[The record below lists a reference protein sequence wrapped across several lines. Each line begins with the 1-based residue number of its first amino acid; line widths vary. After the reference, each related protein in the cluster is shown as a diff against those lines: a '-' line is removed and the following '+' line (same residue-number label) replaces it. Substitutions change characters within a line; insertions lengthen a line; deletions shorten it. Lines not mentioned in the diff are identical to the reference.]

1 MWGGAVRK
9 LCAVPQTR
17 KQSICVRHEDLIEN
31 TKSWLVEFQEQFRL
45 KTKPNFPIEVLTS
58 LVTTDLIKC
67 ISQLHLTCP
76 SSAATFA
83 IKVLSGR
90 ANYRCCQASDRAFLS
105 LHLLGMATDAAGLM

>member
-1 MWGGAVRK
+1 MWGAAVRK

-45 KTKPNFPIEVLTS
+45 KTKPNFPIEVITS

-76 SSAATFA
+76 SPAATFA
-83 IKVLSGR
+83 TKVLTG
-90 ANYRCCQASDRAFLS
+90 NRCCQASDRAFLS
-105 LHLLGMATDAAGLM
+105 LCLLGMAIDAARLM

>member
-90 ANYRCCQASDRAFLS
+90 AITGAAKHPTEHFSACTCLAWLLMQQA
-105 LHLLGMATDAAGLM
+105 